1 MDEQIQGTWIDN
13 RSGRSIFVDD
23 IIMDGDKM
31 IVKTSAGI
39 IDGEVFSNHFIKVSD
54 KEISESEAKVLPKQ
68 DIVKTMNENI
78 DPEYKVELNKDH
90 DTLKQNNNDILDHPL
105 TTSYNKIENT
115 EHNINYNLID
125 KVVKKTN
132 YHANIDMRLYDGNVP
147 IDEFKMLV
155 NVFDVSIN
163 DIADYIIDKYF
174 DKSEI
179 KKCIYDSFEKLL
191 K

>member
-115 EHNINYNLID
+115 EHSINYNLID

-132 YHANIDMRLYDGNVP
+132 YHANIDMRLSDDNVP

-155 NVFDVSIN
+155 NVFDVSIG

-174 DKSEI
+174 DKLEI
-179 KKCIYDSFEKLL
+179 KKYIYDSFEKLL

>member
-1 MDEQIQGTWIDN
+1 MDEQIQDTWIDN
-13 RSGRSIFVDD
+13 RSGSSIFVDD

-105 TTSYNKIENT
+105 TTSYNKIKNT

-132 YHANIDMRLYDGNVP
+132 YHANIDMRLSDDNVP

-155 NVFDVSIN
+155 NVFDVSIG

-174 DKSEI
+174 DKLQI
-179 KKCIYDSFEKLL
+179 KKYIYDSFEKLL

>member
-31 IVKTSAGI
+31 IVKTSVGI
-39 IDGEVFSNHFIKVSD
+39 IDGEVFSNHFVKVSD

-90 DTLKQNNNDILDHPL
+90 ETVKQDNSDILDRPIPL
-105 TTSYNKIENT
+105 QTSYNKIEP
-115 EHNINYNLID
+115 NINYNLID

-132 YHANIDMRLYDGNVP
+132 YHANIDMRLSDDNVP

-191 K
+191 IL

>member
-31 IVKTSAGI
+31 IVKTSHGI

-54 KEISESEAKVLPKQ
+54 KEISESEAKLLPKQ

-105 TTSYNKIENT
+105 TTLYNMIENK

-125 KVVKKTN
+125 KVVKKAN
-132 YHANIDMRLYDGNVP
+132 YHANIDMRLSDDNVP

-163 DIADYIIDKYF
+163 DIADYIIDNYF